1 MSQAKG
7 TTQVKA
13 KGECELGALGHIVQG
28 GPSWALK
35 TQSPGMWVTKERELM
50 ETGSKKPGEES
61 HHTGS

>member
-35 TQSPGMWVTKERELM
+35 TQTVSWHVGDQ
-50 ETGSKKPGEES
+50 GE
-61 HHTGS
+61 GADGDRQ